1 MNISTVTETSHRA
14 PATPVPP
21 AASTAGASA
30 TTQAPGPEVPKTPAP
45 PAIGLNQDVL
55 VGVDEATNRKV
66 YDIVA
71 LESGESIQQIP
82 AEAVLNLVANILQ
95 QLEAEGLR

>member
-14 PATPVPP
+14 PAMPVPP
-21 AASTAGASA
+21 VASTAGATA
-30 TTQAPGPEVPKTPAP
+30 AAQHLVPEAPVNAP
-45 PAIGLNQDVL
+45 PAEVGVQQDVL